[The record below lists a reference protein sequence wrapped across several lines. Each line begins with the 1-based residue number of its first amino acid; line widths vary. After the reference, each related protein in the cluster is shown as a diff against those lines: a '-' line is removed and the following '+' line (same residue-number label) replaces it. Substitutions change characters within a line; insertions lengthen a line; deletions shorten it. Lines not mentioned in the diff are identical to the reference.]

1 MKKVIFDP
9 KEQKK
14 IGMLTPSSN
23 TVLEPICSNMVSG
36 LEKLVTMHYG
46 RFRVTKISL
55 EADALSQFDTTPMME
70 ASKLLADADVDAI
83 AWNGTSG
90 GWLGF
95 DVDRQLCREITEQT
109 GIPTTTSMLSQIK
122 AFEKFDVKKIHLIT
136 PYTEDINEL
145 IIKEYQKC
153 GVEVVHSVCLKQF
166 VNRSFALVP
175 QEKIQAM
182 FEEVCTAPAD
192 GISVVCTNF
201 PAMWSVPAMEKK
213 YGMTVYDTINTVV
226 WDTMQMVGIDPSFVK
241 GWGELF
247 DKKNNSR

>member
-1 MKKVIFDP
+1 MKKVIFDS

-55 EADALSQFDTTPMME
+55 EEDALSQFDTTPMME
-70 ASKLLADADVDAI
+70 ASKLLADADVDVI

-95 DVDRQLCREITEQT
+95 DVDRRLCREITEQT
-109 GIPTTTSMLSQIK
+109 GIPATTSMLSQIK
-122 AFEKFDVKKIHLIT
+122 AFETFGVKKIHLIT
-136 PYTEDINEL
+136 PYTEDINAL
-145 IIKEYQKC
+145 IIREYQKC
-153 GVEVVHSVCLKQF
+153 GIEVVNAVCLKQF
-166 VNRSFALVP
+166 VNRSFSLVS
-175 QEKIQAM
+175 QGKIQGL
-182 FEEVCTAPAD
+182 FEKVCTSPAD

-213 YGMTVYDTINTVV
+213 YGITVYDTINAVV
-226 WDTMQMVGIDPSFVK
+226 WDTMQMVGIEPSFVK

-247 DKKNNSR
+247 SKKNKSR